1 MNRLLENFDFQ
12 QGEKTFEELFQLLK
26 ATSVVGEVATITDFF
41 YRNYE
46 QMASIV
52 AISRH
57 PENKHLLQGKTA
69 YEFIAVLAKEAKDFP
84 RKDKLL
90 TKEEVSTYMNIA
102 RRKRGLAKASAKS
115 KPSAP
120 VPAVA
125 SPAVATR
132 SAGAPV
138 ASPVV
143 HAPIAAPVPSVALVE
158 APGVVGK
165 SMEQLSAE
173 GFTPSKFAE
182 LCKKYSR
189 VYNPSKQEWNQELA
203 DMEAY
208 LLASVSEEKL
218 KMRDSGERRQGHSAM
233 NFGELYDLIQKI
245 KVSENKRR
253 QENQ

>member
-1 MNRLLENFDFQ
+1 MERL
-12 QGEKTFEELFQLLK
+12 GEIFNAEQDGKTFEELFQQLK
-26 ATSVVGEVATITDFF
+26 ANSVVGEVATIADFF

-46 QMASIV
+46 QMAGIV
-52 AISRH
+52 AMSRH

-69 YEFIAVLAKEAKDFP
+69 YEFIAVLTREAKDFP

-90 TKEEVSTYMNIA
+90 SSKEVSKYMTIA
-102 RRKRGLAKASAKS
+102 RSKRGLAKASAKS

-132 SAGAPV
+132 SASAPV

-143 HAPIAAPVPSVALVE
+143 HAPIVAPVPSVAAIE
-158 APGVVGK
+158 APGMVGK